1 MVTDCDLKESPLMET
16 WTIQKLLNW
25 MTDYF
30 TQKSVDSPRVSAEML
45 LCHILKL
52 ERIEL
57 YMHFDRPVSADD
69 LAKLRALVKRAADHE
84 PVAYLVGRTGFYSLD
99 IEVSSAC
106 LIPRPETEQLVEL
119 AIEFL
124 RTRPAPQYV
133 LDMCTGSGCI
143 AVAIAKGVPDVKV
156 IATDICDDA
165 LSVAA
170 RNVQHHQLTETVQLL
185 CGDLFAPIIEGLDET
200 RFDLIVSNP
209 PYVSTAEYEALEKNV
224 KDYEPQKALH
234 AGEKGLDIYERIIA
248 ETTTH
253 LKPDAA
259 LMMEIGYQQ
268 GDDIKELLDSSNT
281 FKEIEVK
288 KDFTKNDRI
297 AIAKK

>member
-1 MVTDCDLKESPLMET
+1 
-16 WTIQKLLNW
+16 

-45 LCHILKL
+45 LSHVLKL

-57 YMHFDRPVSADD
+57 YMHFDRPVSPDD
-69 LAKLRALVKRAADHE
+69 LATLRGLVKRASDHE

-99 IEVSSAC
+99 IEVSAAC

-124 RTRPAPQYV
+124 RGREAPRYM
-133 LDMCTGSGCI
+133 LDLCTGSGCI

-156 IATDICDDA
+156 IATDICDEA
-165 LSVAA
+165 LNVAA
-170 RNVQHHQLTETVQLL
+170 RNVEYHQLTEIVHLL
-185 CGDLFAPIIEGLDET
+185 CGDLFTPIIEGLDET

-209 PYVSTAEYEALEKNV
+209 PYISTDEYGKLDKNV
-224 KDYEPQKALH
+224 KDYEPQKALL
-234 AGEKGLDIYERIIA
+234 AGDKGMDVYQRMIA
-248 ETTTH
+248 DVDQH
-253 LKPDAA
+253 LKPDGA
-259 LMMEIGYQQ
+259 LMLEIGYQQ
-268 GDDIKELLDSSNT
+268 GEDIKELLESSNT
-281 FKEIEVK
+281 FSEIEVK
-288 KDFTKNDRI
+288 KDFAKNDRI